1 MDTRQHPPISTPRGL
16 APLLPHRSGPPATTN
31 AYECYADLNA
41 TLATARAA
49 VDQARAALEEAVEVN
64 KFLRALLHPGD
75 QKMHALLR
83 RDSDQ
88 IQAQLKGHERARLAL
103 MALPEIG
110 EPVDDGM
117 PVHRVPRTRR
127 ERHATCG

>member
-1 MDTRQHPPISTPRGL
+1 MNTRQHQPISTPRGL
-16 APLLPHRSGPPATTN
+16 APLLPQRSGPPATSN

-49 VDQARAALEEAVEVN
+49 VDEARAALEEAIEVS

-75 QKMHALLR
+75 REMHALLR

-88 IQAQLKGHERARLAL
+88 IQAQLKGYERAHLAL

-110 EPVDDGM
+110 EPVDDGW
-117 PVHRVPRTRR
+117 R
-127 ERHATCG
+127 ATGASDAA